1 MKRIAVASSTLNSV
15 GYDSQTM
22 TLELEFTSGD
32 VYQYFD
38 VPVDVHLKLRQSE
51 SLGRFFNEQI
61 KESYRFTKL

>member
-1 MKRIAVASSTLNSV
+1 
-15 GYDSQTM
+15 M

-38 VPVDVHLKLRQSE
+38 VPVDVYLKLRQSE

-61 KESYRFTKL
+61 KEEYRFIKL

>member
-1 MKRIAVASSTLNSV
+1 MKRTAVASSTLNSV

-38 VPVDVHLKLRQSE
+38 VPVDVYLKLRQSE
-51 SLGRFFNEQI
+51 SLGRFFNERI
-61 KESYRFTKL
+61 KENYRFIKL

>member
-1 MKRIAVASSTLNSV
+1 MKRTAVASSTLNSV

-38 VPVDVHLKLRQSE
+38 VPVEVYLKLRQSE
-51 SLGRFFNEQI
+51 SPGRFFNERI
-61 KESYRFTKL
+61 KENYRFIKL

>member
-1 MKRIAVASSTLNSV
+1 MKRTAVASSTLNGI

-38 VPVDVHLKLRQSE
+38 VPVDVYLKLRQSE

-61 KESYRFTKL
+61 KESYRFIKL

>member
-1 MKRIAVASSTLNSV
+1 MKRTAVASSTLNSA

-38 VPVDVHLKLRQSE
+38 VPVDVYLKLRQSE

-61 KESYRFTKL
+61 KKKYRFMKL